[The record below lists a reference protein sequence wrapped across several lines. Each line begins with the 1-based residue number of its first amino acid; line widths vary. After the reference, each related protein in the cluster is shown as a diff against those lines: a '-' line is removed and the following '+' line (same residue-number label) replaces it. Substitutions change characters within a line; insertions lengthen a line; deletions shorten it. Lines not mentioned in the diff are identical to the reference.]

1 MSFARTIKPVI
12 LVALGAALAG
22 CLALTGCGQPLEQ
35 QSSAEEEAVT
45 SRSFMANVNEA
56 CVQLNEKMTSF
67 TDAVARE
74 DLVSMQTQ
82 ADSAFAIID
91 QISELECPEE
101 LNDLKQSYVDGCTQ
115 LKDAL
120 SAYLQLFMEIDAA
133 SNGGTFNYDGYADRV
148 AQIQQ
153 TYDEAVQK
161 LKDADN
167 AATEM

>member
-1 MSFARTIKPVI
+1 
-12 LVALGAALAG
+12 
-22 CLALTGCGQPLEQ
+22 
-35 QSSAEEEAVT
+35 
-45 SRSFMANVNEA
+45 
-56 CVQLNEKMTSF
+56 
-67 TDAVARE
+67 
-74 DLVSMQTQ
+74 MQTQ
-82 ADSAFAIID
+82 ADAAFAVIS

-133 SNGGTFNYDGYADRV
+133 TDAHPFNYDGYADRV

-161 LKDADN
+161 LQDADN